1 MVSDKNKFR
10 IFAYSGHKKYI
21 NNFAGDYTNSNSRNV
36 LVQSGQGETIQW
48 SIHVL
53 LNINKQCNKPD

>member
-1 MVSDKNKFR
+1 MVSNVSMVSDKNKFR

-36 LVQSGQGETIQW
+36 LVQSGQGETIQ
-48 SIHVL
+48 
-53 LNINKQCNKPD
+53 